1 MCGSGCGIAQLRQSY
16 QQEHRFVDPVDQV
29 AWRSC
34 FSRLLKMVLQELER
48 HDVVFFAPHLIP
60 GPCWS
65 ISVRCLKKE
74 LCLHLGHISHLSSYA
89 ASLTPHFR
97 SLMS

>member
-48 HDVVFFAPHLIP
+48 HDVVFFAPHPYTWPVLVNFSQVLEKGALLAL
-60 GPCWS
+60 GP
-65 ISVRCLKKE
+65 
-74 LCLHLGHISHLSSYA
+74 HLTFVVICCKFDPA
-89 ASLTPHFR
+89 F
-97 SLMS
+97 